1 MKNNYILITGGAG
14 YIGSTVANYLLN
26 RKYKILILDNLSSG
40 KKSFINKKSKFIKV
54 DLLNYNSLNKKI
66 FKYKI
71 SHIIH
76 LASNIDVTESEIYPK
91 KYLNDNVKMTK
102 NILKFAIKYKIKNFI
117 FSSTAAVYGKS
128 NKTKVNEKDQLKPI
142 SNYGLGKLICENLI
156 IDECKNNNIKYT
168 ILRYF
173 NVVGADI
180 FNKTGPLKKGSL
192 FKNLSENLEK
202 NKNNINVY
210 GKNFKTPDGSAI
222 RDYIDVLDIANIHY
236 LIIKNLKEKNIIIN
250 CSYSKP
256 LSVLK
261 VIKLFSQISKTSI
274 KINYSKRRKGE
285 IPKIYADNV
294 YLKKLFKTWKPKKN
308 VYQSIKTNLFWEK
321 YLNN

>member
-26 RKYKILILDNLSSG
+26 KKYKILILDNLSTG

-54 DLLNYNSLNKKI
+54 DLLNYNLLNKKI
-66 FKYKI
+66 LKYKI

-76 LASNIDVTESEIYPK
+76 LASNIDVTESERYPK

-128 NKTKVNEKDQLKPI
+128 NKTKVNEKDPLKPI

-156 IDECKNNNIKYT
+156 IDECKINNIEYK

-202 NKNNINVY
+202 NKNSINVY
-210 GKNFKTPDGSAI
+210 GKNFKTRDGTAI
-222 RDYIDVLDIANIHY
+222 RDYIDVVDIANIHY
-236 LIIKNLKEKNIIIN
+236 LIIKKLKEKNIIIN

-261 VIKLFSQISKTSI
+261 VIKLFSQISKKSI

-285 IPKIYADNV
+285 IPKIYADNA
-294 YLKKLFKTWKPKKN
+294 YLKKLFKIWKPKKN
-308 VYQSIKTNLFWEK
+308 LYQSIKTNLFWEK

>member
-40 KKSFINKKSKFIKV
+40 KKSFINKKSKFVKV
-54 DLLNYNSLNKKI
+54 DLLNYNLLNKKI

-76 LASNIDVTESEIYPK
+76 LASNIDVAESEIYPK

-117 FSSTAAVYGKS
+117 FSSTAAVYGNSK
-128 NKTKVNEKDQLKPI
+128 KIKVNEKDQLKPI

-156 IDECKNNNIKYT
+156 IDECKINNIKYK

-210 GKNFKTPDGSAI
+210 GKNFKTRDRSAI
-222 RDYIDVLDIANIHY
+222 RDYIDVVDIANIHY
-236 LIIKNLKEKNIIIN
+236 LIIKKLKDKNIIIN

-261 VIKLFSQISKTSI
+261 VIKLFSKISKKSI

-285 IPKIYADNV
+285 IPKIYADNT

-308 VYQSIKTNLFWEK
+308 IYQSIKTNLFWEK
-321 YLNN
+321 YLNS